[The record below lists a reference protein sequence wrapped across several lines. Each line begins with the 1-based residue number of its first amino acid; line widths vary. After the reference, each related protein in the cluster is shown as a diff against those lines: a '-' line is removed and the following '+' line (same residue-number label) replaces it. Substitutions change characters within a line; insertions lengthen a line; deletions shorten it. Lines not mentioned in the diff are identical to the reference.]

1 MFRNVTPAVR
11 ALLIANIGIYL
22 LQQYFVG
29 FDVRPYELW
38 PWTPEPDPSVFPFE
52 PWQLVTYAFLHGSY
66 GHLLANMF
74 ALLIFGPD
82 VERLFGT
89 SYFIVYYFVCA
100 ITAAVAQMIVTALV
114 PDAFGPTIGASGAI
128 FGILLAYGMAFPR
141 RQLLFLFLIPI
152 RAWLFVTLYGLFELG
167 MGVFGYEQGVAHFA
181 HIGGMV
187 GGYLL
192 IRYWRARHRTPT

>member
-1 MFRNVTPAVR
+1 MFRNLTPAVR

-22 LQQYFVG
+22 LQQYFIGNEVNA
-29 FDVRPYELW
+29 YQLW
-38 PWTPEPDPSVFPFE
+38 PWTRYPVEGAFPFE

-89 SYFIVYYFVCA
+89 GYFALYYFVCA
-100 ITAAVAQMIVTALV
+100 ISAALAQMIVTAVV
-114 PDAFGPTIGASGAI
+114 PNAFGPTIGASGAI

-141 RQLLFLFLIPI
+141 RHLLFLFVIPI

-181 HIGGMV
+181 HIGGMA

-192 IRYWRARHRTPT
+192 IHYWRSRHGTSA

>member
-1 MFRNVTPAVR
+1 MFRSVTPAVR

-22 LQQYFVG
+22 LQQYLLG
-29 FDVRPYELW
+29 NGDNIYQLW
-38 PWTPEPDPSVFPFE
+38 PWTPYPIEGALPFE

-66 GHLLANMF
+66 LHIFGNMF

-89 SYFIVYYFVCA
+89 RYFILFYFVCA
-100 ITAAVAQMIVTALV
+100 ISAALAQMVVTTIV
-114 PDAFGPTIGASGAI
+114 PNAFGPTIGASGAI

-141 RQLLFLFLIPI
+141 RQLLFMFVIPI
-152 RAWLFVTLYGLFELG
+152 RAWLFVTLYGLFELY

-192 IRYWRARHRTPT
+192 IRYWRARHRAST

>member
-22 LQQYFVG
+22 LQQYLLG
-29 FDVRPYELW
+29 NGENIYQLW
-38 PWTPEPDPSVFPFE
+38 PWTPYPVEGALPFE

-66 GHLLANMF
+66 GHIFANMF

-89 SYFIVYYFVCA
+89 RYFVLYYFVCA
-100 ITAAVAQMIVTALV
+100 ISAALTQMLVTALV
-114 PDAFGPTIGASGAI
+114 PDVFGPTIGASGAI
-128 FGILLAYGMAFPR
+128 FGILLAYGMAFPH
-141 RQLLFLFLIPI
+141 RQLLFLFVIPI
-152 RAWLFVTLYGLFELG
+152 RAWLFVTLYGLFEVG

-192 IRYWRARHRTPT
+192 IRSWRARHRTLR

>member
-11 ALLIANIGIYL
+11 ALLILNIGIYL
-22 LQQYFVG
+22 LQQYFTAS
-29 FDVRPYELW
+29 DANAYQLW
-38 PWTPEPDPSVFPFE
+38 PWTPYPVEGAYPFE
-52 PWQLVTYAFLHGSY
+52 PWQVVTYAFLHGSY
-66 GHLLANMF
+66 LHLLTNMF

-89 SYFIVYYFVCA
+89 GYFTLYYFVCA
-100 ITAAVAQMIVTALV
+100 ITAAVAQLIVTALV
-114 PDAFGPTIGASGAI
+114 PNAFGPTIGASGAI

-141 RQLLFLFLIPI
+141 RQLLFLFVIPI
-152 RAWLFVTLYGLFELG
+152 RAWLFVFLYGLWELA

-192 IRYWRARHRTPT
+192 IRYWRARHRTA

>member
-1 MFRNVTPAVR
+1 MFQNVTPAVR

-22 LQQYFVG
+22 LQMYLFG
-29 FDVRPYELW
+29 NGENIYELW
-38 PWTPEPDPSVFPFE
+38 PWTPYPIEGALPFE

-66 GHLLANMF
+66 AHIFFNMF

-89 SYFIVYYFVCA
+89 RYFILYYFVCA
-100 ITAAVAQMIVTALV
+100 ISAALVQMLVTTVV

-128 FGILLAYGMAFPR
+128 FGILLAYGMAYPR
-141 RQLLFLFLIPI
+141 RQLLLFFVIPI
-152 RAWLFVTLYGLFELG
+152 RAWLFVTLYGLLELG

-192 IRYWRARHRTPT
+192 ILYWRARHRRIQ